1 MKNLNSKKI
10 KPDRVVVIGSNSFIG
25 KTILKFLKK
34 NNIRSIGLNRKDND
48 LVINNNPDFLNFL
61 DENDAVI
68 FISADAPCRNTSSLR
83 KNILMLENTISAINK
98 NISHFVYIS
107 SDAVYKDSK
116 SKINEESCCQP
127 NSLHGVMHLS
137 REIAIQNLIDCPICI
152 LRPTLVYGLEDPHNG
167 YGPNMFRRLVYENKD
182 IVLFGK
188 GEELRDHIFVDDIAK
203 LLIEIL
209 CFKTIGIINAVSGEV
224 KTFKEIA
231 TLTKEYLY
239 KDINIIETERTGPI
253 PHDGYRAFDNS
264 KVKHHFQNFKFTSL
278 KDGIYR
284 VIKEYLKK
292 MSKNKQTVGFLGM
305 SHLGLVTSVCLAE
318 KGFKVKCFD
327 NDSKLI
333 EQLKIN
339 NILIKEPNLTELLK
353 KNRKNLSFIHDLRDL
368 NDCEIIYVSL
378 DIKTDK
384 NGISDLKDIDK
395 LLKQFKKCY
404 NDNQILIILS
414 QVPPGFTRKLIAN
427 FKQLFYQV
435 ETLIFGEAVNRSL
448 NPERLIVGTCNND
461 FSIPKNYRKL
471 LKTYNCPIN
480 IMSYES
486 AELTKIS
493 INLFL
498 ISSVAT
504 TNTISS
510 LCEKI
515 GADWNDIIPS
525 LRMDKRIGRYAY
537 LRSGLGISG
546 GNLER
551 DLQTFK
557 HLAKQNHV
565 DFSIINAF
573 KKNSVIMKDWPFKI
587 IKKYVLSKIKNPTFT
602 IWGLSYKPN
611 TNSTKN
617 SPSIH
622 LIKKL
627 KHYDI
632 SVFDPVVKWKS
643 IWHPNAHVLDKPTSC
658 FHKSD
663 VLLILT
669 EWEVFKKINY
679 VEFLKKNKFKIIIDP
694 FRLITEYKKIN
705 NEVKI
710 INLGK

>member
-1 MKNLNSKKI
+1 MFKK
-10 KPDRVVVIGSNSFIG
+10 
-25 KTILKFLKK
+25 
-34 NNIRSIGLNRKDND
+34 
-48 LVINNNPDFLNFL
+48 
-61 DENDAVI
+61 
-68 FISADAPCRNTSSLR
+68 
-83 KNILMLENTISAINK
+83 
-98 NISHFVYIS
+98 
-107 SDAVYKDSK
+107 
-116 SKINEESCCQP
+116 
-127 NSLHGVMHLS
+127 
-137 REIAIQNLIDCPICI
+137 
-152 LRPTLVYGLEDPHNG
+152 
-167 YGPNMFRRLVYENKD
+167 
-182 IVLFGK
+182 
-188 GEELRDHIFVDDIAK
+188 
-203 LLIEIL
+203 
-209 CFKTIGIINAVSGEV
+209 
-224 KTFKEIA
+224 
-231 TLTKEYLY
+231 
-239 KDINIIETERTGPI
+239 
-253 PHDGYRAFDNS
+253 
-264 KVKHHFQNFKFTSL
+264 
-278 KDGIYR
+278 
-284 VIKEYLKK
+284 
-292 MSKNKQTVGFLGM
+292 KQTVGFLGM
-305 SHLGLVTSVCLAE
+305 SHLGLVTSICLAE
-318 KGFKVKCFD
+318 KGFNVKCFD

-339 NILIKEPNLTELLK
+339 KILIKEPNLTELLE
-353 KNRKNLSFIHDLRDL
+353 KNRNNLSFIHHLRDL

-378 DIKTDK
+378 DIITDK
-384 NGISDLKDIDK
+384 NGKSDLKDIHK
-395 LLKQFKKCY
+395 LLKQFKKYY

-448 NPERLIVGTCNND
+448 NPERLIIGTCNND
-461 FSIPKNYRKL
+461 FSIPKNYREL
-471 LKTYNCPIN
+471 LTTYNCPIN

-498 ISSVAT
+498 ISSVTT

-525 LRMDKRIGRYAY
+525 LRMDKRIGRHAY
-537 LRSGLGISG
+537 LKSGLGISG

-632 SVFDPVVKWKS
+632 SVFDPVVEWKS
-643 IWHPNAHVLDKPTSC
+643 TWHPNAHVLDKPTSC

-669 EWEVFKKINY
+669 EWDIFKKINY
-679 VEFLKKNKFKIIIDP
+679 VDFFKKNKFKIIIDP
-694 FRLITEYKKIN
+694 FRLTTEHNIIN
-705 NEVKI
+705 NKVKI